1 MSAAALLAFAA
12 AFFVAC
18 IIPGPCMLAITARS
32 VSSGFGSAMVMAL
45 GVAFGDMAYLLLAA
59 FGLSHLA
66 ASLGG
71 VFIVVK
77 YAGAAYLVWLG
88 VKAWLGRGD
97 MIALRPEAGSCR
109 RSVAGGMLGGF
120 VICMGNPKVIL
131 FYCSFLPA
139 FVDMST
145 LGGGDVAR
153 LAGACLVV
161 LAACAAIYALAAA
174 RAIKLLRSRRALR
187 LANRTAGAMFI
198 GCGVA
203 VAAE

>member
-1 MSAAALLAFAA
+1 MTMGALLAFAA

-32 VSSGFGSAMVMAL
+32 VSSGFGAAMTMAL
-45 GVAFGDMAYLLLAA
+45 GVAFGDMVYLLLAA

-66 ASLGG
+66 SSLGG
-71 VFIVVK
+71 LFMVVK
-77 YAGAAYLVWLG
+77 WAGAAYLVWLG

-97 MIALRPEAGSCR
+97 MITVRPEAGSCR
-109 RSVAGGMLGGF
+109 RSAAGGVLGGF

-145 LGGGDVAR
+145 LTNGDVAR
-153 LAGACLVV
+153 LAGTCLVV
-161 LAACAAIYALAAA
+161 LAACASAYALAAA
-174 RAIKLLRSRRALR
+174 RAIRLLRSRRALR
-187 LANRTAGAMFI
+187 LANRTAGTLFI
-198 GCGVA
+198 GCGIV

>member
-1 MSAAALLAFAA
+1 MGVGTLLAFAA

-18 IIPGPCMLAITARS
+18 ITPGPCMLAITARS
-32 VSSGFGSAMVMAL
+32 VSSGFGPAMLMAL
-45 GVAFGDMAYLLLAA
+45 GVAFGDMVYLLLAA

-71 VFIVVK
+71 VFLVVK
-77 YAGAAYLVWLG
+77 WAGAAYLVWLG
-88 VKAWLGRGD
+88 ARAWLGLGG
-97 MIALRPEAGSCR
+97 MITLRPEAEPCR

-120 VICMGNPKVIL
+120 FICMGNPKVIL

-145 LGGGDVAR
+145 LSNGDVAR
-153 LAGACLVV
+153 LAGTCVVV
-161 LAACAAIYALAAA
+161 LAACASAYALAAA
-174 RAIKLLRSRRALR
+174 RAIRLLRSQRALR
-187 LANRTAGAMFI
+187 LANRTAGTLFI
-198 GCGVA
+198 GCGIA

>member
-1 MSAAALLAFAA
+1 MTMGALSAFAA

-32 VSSGFGSAMVMAL
+32 VSSGFGPAMVMAL
-45 GVAFGDMAYLLLAA
+45 GVAFGDMVYLLLAA

-71 VFIVVK
+71 VFLAVK

-88 VKAWLGRGD
+88 ARAWLGRGD
-97 MIALRPEAGSCR
+97 MITVGPDAAPCR
-109 RSVAGGMLGGF
+109 RSMAGGLLGGF

-145 LGGGDVAR
+145 LSNGDVAR
-153 LAGACLVV
+153 IAGTCLVV
-161 LAACAAIYALAAA
+161 LAACASAYALAAA
-174 RAIKLLRSRRALR
+174 RAIKLLRSRRAVR
-187 LANRTAGAMFI
+187 AANRAAGTLFI
-198 GCGVA
+198 GCGIA

>member
-1 MSAAALLAFAA
+1 MTMGALLAFAA

-32 VSSGFGSAMVMAL
+32 VSSGFGPAMVMAL
-45 GVAFGDMAYLLLAA
+45 GVAFGDMVYLLLAA

-71 VFIVVK
+71 LFMVVK
-77 YAGAAYLVWLG
+77 WAGAAYLVWLG
-88 VKAWLGRGD
+88 ARAWLGRGD
-97 MIALRPEAGSCR
+97 MITVRPEAGSSR
-109 RSVAGGMLGGF
+109 HSMAGGMLGGF

-145 LGGGDVAR
+145 LTNGDVAR
-153 LAGACLVV
+153 LAGTCLVV
-161 LAACAAIYALAAA
+161 LAACASAYALAAA
-174 RAIKLLRSRRALR
+174 RAIRLLRSQRALR
-187 LANRTAGAMFI
+187 LANRTAGTLFI
-198 GCGVA
+198 GCGIA